1 VNWVAIGRAATMK
14 ITWLEDFLALVD
26 SGNFSRAAEARGT
39 AQPAFSRHIQ
49 GLEDWAGTA
58 LFERERRPVSLTAA
72 GRLLRP
78 SAESIISQLNQ
89 VRDGI
94 RQEAAAAH
102 TLKFAATHT
111 LSMFFFP
118 MWFRSVEGT
127 PEVVNISL
135 QSNHMDTCAKAL
147 IQGECQFLICF
158 THPSAP
164 LGFDPEAYES
174 KVIGHERLI
183 PVCAPDESGQPL
195 FPLPAT
201 AQAPIRHLVF
211 SPASALGA
219 VIQSMLKKKPQP
231 LFLQESFESPLA
243 SALRSMAEDRGGVAW
258 VPEMLVRASLASK
271 ALVAAGDRT
280 WFIPVEIRVFR
291 TRNTVPKTAEAF
303 WQSVAE
309 IPAKNG
315 DIHI

>member
-1 VNWVAIGRAATMK
+1 MK

-135 QSNHMDTCAKAL
+135 QSNHMDTCAKSL

-195 FPLPAT
+195 FPGRGDPVHAQEEAAT
-201 AQAPIRHLVF
+201 AV
-211 SPASALGA
+211 PAGELRVPLGVGPEVHGRGPGRRGLGA
-219 VIQSMLKKKPQP
+219 GNAGARLPGVEGPGGRRRRDLVHSGGDPGFPHPQHRAQNRRGFLAVGHRDSHQKWGHSYLNLSKINWLKQK
-231 LFLQESFESPLA
+231 
-243 SALRSMAEDRGGVAW
+243 
-258 VPEMLVRASLASK
+258 
-271 ALVAAGDRT
+271 
-280 WFIPVEIRVFR
+280 
-291 TRNTVPKTAEAF
+291 
-303 WQSVAE
+303 
-309 IPAKNG
+309 
-315 DIHI
+315 